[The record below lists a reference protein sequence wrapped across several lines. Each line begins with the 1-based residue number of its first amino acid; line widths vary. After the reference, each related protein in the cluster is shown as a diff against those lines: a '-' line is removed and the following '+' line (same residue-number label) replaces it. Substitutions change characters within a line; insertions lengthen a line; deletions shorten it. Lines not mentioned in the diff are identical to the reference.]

1 MTNLSQVVQ
10 DERTA
15 RMALSMLVEPDDA
28 VTGRLLGELGA
39 LELFRLAEGDDAV
52 PGLSTVD
59 AQVWRAQFQRSG
71 ARTLEQNLV
80 GAERADIGTLIPG
93 DKEWPSAL
101 DDLGDRR
108 PYVLWTR
115 GTTSFLA
122 RPLNDLVTITGA
134 RASTSYGE
142 HVAGQLASDL
152 ASAERIIVA
161 GGAYGVEGAAH
172 RAALASGGDT
182 IAVMANGVDRPY
194 PMGHR
199 ELLERVADLGLMVSE
214 VPPGTVPTRHR
225 FIARTRLMAA
235 LSAATVVVEAG
246 ARSGS
251 MAVARRAHEL
261 GRTVGAVPGPVTS
274 ATSVG
279 PNLLLAQ
286 RLAHV
291 VVHAGDLTRPRQP
304 TETRSFSHESGKVFT
319 ASDPQAPMSRDSA
332 RSRQGSRS
340 TLSR

>member
-1 MTNLSQVVQ
+1 MTILSQVVQ

-28 VTGRLLGELGA
+28 VTGRLLGELSA
-39 LELFRLAEGDDAV
+39 LELFRLAEGEDAV
-52 PGLSTVD
+52 PGLSAVD
-59 AQVWRAQFQRSG
+59 AQVWRAQFKRSD
-71 ARTLEQNLV
+71 ARTLEQNIV
-80 GAERADIGTLIPG
+80 GAERAGVGTLIPG

-152 ASAERIIVA
+152 ASAERVIVA
-161 GGAYGVEGAAH
+161 GGAYGIEGAAH

-199 ELLERVADLGLMVSE
+199 ELLERVADLGLLVSE
-214 VPPGTVPTRHR
+214 VPPAAVPTRHR
-225 FIARTRLMAA
+225 FIARARLMAA
-235 LSAATVVVEAG
+235 LSATTVVVEAG
-246 ARSGS
+246 VRSGS
-251 MAVARRAHEL
+251 MTVARRAHEL
-261 GRTVGAVPGPVTS
+261 GRAVGAVPGPVTS
-274 ATSVG
+274 ATSNGPHELLELKIARIVTHSEQIIGVRQAEHPTPVG
-279 PNLLLAQ
+279 E
-286 RLAHV
+286 R
-291 VVHAGDLTRPRQP
+291 HAYEHTR
-304 TETRSFSHESGKVFT
+304 T
-319 ASDPQAPMSRDSA
+319 AMSRSDQ
-332 RSRQGSRS
+332 RV
-340 TLSR
+340 L

>member
-1 MTNLSQVVQ
+1 MTILSQVVQ

-39 LELFRLAEGDDAV
+39 LELFRLAEGEDAV

-59 AQVWRAQFQRSG
+59 AQVWRSQFRRSD

-80 GAERADIGTLIPG
+80 GAERAGIGTLIPG

-115 GTTSFLA
+115 GTTSFLT
-122 RPLNDLVTITGA
+122 RPLSDFVTITGA

-161 GGAYGVEGAAH
+161 GGAYGIEGAAH

-182 IAVMANGVDRPY
+182 IAVVANGV
-194 PMGHR
+194 
-199 ELLERVADLGLMVSE
+199 
-214 VPPGTVPTRHR
+214 
-225 FIARTRLMAA
+225 
-235 LSAATVVVEAG
+235 
-246 ARSGS
+246 
-251 MAVARRAHEL
+251 
-261 GRTVGAVPGPVTS
+261 
-274 ATSVG
+274 
-279 PNLLLAQ
+279 
-286 RLAHV
+286 
-291 VVHAGDLTRPRQP
+291 
-304 TETRSFSHESGKVFT
+304 
-319 ASDPQAPMSRDSA
+319 
-332 RSRQGSRS
+332 
-340 TLSR
+340 

>member
-1 MTNLSQVVQ
+1 MTILSQVVQ

-15 RMALSMLVEPDDA
+15 RMALSMLVEPEDA

-39 LELFRLAEGDDAV
+39 LELFRLAEGEDAV

-59 AQVWRAQFQRSG
+59 AQVWRAQFQRSD
-71 ARTLEQNLV
+71 ARTLDQNLV

-161 GGAYGVEGAAH
+161 GGAYGIEGAAH

-182 IAVMANGVDRPY
+182 IAVVANGVDRPY

-214 VPPGTVPTRHR
+214 VPPGAVPTRHR
-225 FIARTRLMAA
+225 FIARARVMAA
-235 LSAATVVVEAG
+235 LSAATLVVEAG

-251 MAVARRAHEL
+251 MTVARRAHEL

-279 PNLLLAQ
+279 PNRLIRDRIASLVADSSDLAG
-286 RLAHV
+286 LANPGRTPQVELGREHD
-291 VVHAGDLTRPRQP
+291 GP
-304 TETRSFSHESGKVFT
+304 T
-319 ASDPQAPMSRDSA
+319 ASATR
-332 RSRQGSRS
+332 
-340 TLSR
+340 TL

>member
-1 MTNLSQVVQ
+1 MTNLSQVVE

-28 VTGRLLGELGA
+28 VTGRLLGELGV
-39 LELFRLAEGDDAV
+39 LELFQLAEGEDAV

-59 AQVWRAQFQRSG
+59 AQVWRAQFQRSDT
-71 ARTLEQNLV
+71 RTLEQHV
-80 GAERADIGTLIPG
+80 VEAERAGVGTLIPG
-93 DKEWPSAL
+93 DREWPSAL
-101 DDLGDRR
+101 DDLRDRR
-108 PYVLWTR
+108 PYILWTR

-122 RPLNDLVTITGA
+122 RPLSDFVTITGA
-134 RASTSYGE
+134 RASTPYGE
-142 HVAGQLASDL
+142 HVAAQFASDL
-152 ASAERIIVA
+152 ANAERLVVT
-161 GGAYGVEGAAH
+161 GGAYGIEGAAH
-172 RAALASGGDT
+172 RAALACGGDT

-214 VPPGTVPTRHR
+214 VPPGAVPTRHR

-251 MAVARRAHEL
+251 MIVARRAHEL
-261 GRTVGAVPGPVTS
+261 GRALGAVPGPVTS

-279 PNLLLAQ
+279 PNRLIRDRIASLVADNSDLAS
-286 RLAHV
+286 LAEPGRTPQVELDREH
-291 VVHAGDLTRPRQP
+291 DRP
-304 TETRSFSHESGKVFT
+304 T
-319 ASDPQAPMSRDSA
+319 ASATRA
-332 RSRQGSRS
+332 
-340 TLSR
+340 L

>member
-1 MTNLSQVVQ
+1 MTNLSHVVQ
-10 DERTA
+10 DDRTA
-15 RMALSMLVEPDDA
+15 RMVLSMIVEPDDA

-39 LELFRLAEGDDAV
+39 LEVLRLAERDDGV
-52 PGLSTVD
+52 TGLSTVD
-59 AQVWRAQFQRSG
+59 AQVWRAQFQRSD

-161 GGAYGVEGAAH
+161 GGAYGIEGAAH

-182 IAVMANGVDRPY
+182 IAVVANGVDRPY

-214 VPPGTVPTRHR
+214 VPPGAVPTRHR
-225 FIARTRLMAA
+225 FIARARLMAA
-235 LSAATVVVEAG
+235 LSVESRIVV
-246 ARSGS
+246 
-251 MAVARRAHEL
+251 
-261 GRTVGAVPGPVTS
+261 
-274 ATSVG
+274 
-279 PNLLLAQ
+279 
-286 RLAHV
+286 
-291 VVHAGDLTRPRQP
+291 
-304 TETRSFSHESGKVFT
+304 
-319 ASDPQAPMSRDSA
+319 
-332 RSRQGSRS
+332 
-340 TLSR
+340 